1 MADFIAIDEIQSY
14 IDTTVE
20 EKLNSTLGTTG
31 FKSLDKLIKDVMVN
45 NYVTEE
51 KTSQITMSSEIT
63 AYSTPQL
70 VASFKIPSDGINMGS
85 LTVSFPITLNNVSYA
100 GYAGL
105 TINRTIST
113 SSTTTSSEFISNVD
127 FSRTFEN
134 LSDTTVDANIV
145 AKNVKADDTVYLYIL
160 GYSSSRYTKVL
171 ANSIVKFTYNAIKDY
186 TLKPLGAAVKSVQ
199 SGELDTQ
206 SRNSSTWKIT
216 ISPVNA
222 EKSFVIVNNIEQIQF
237 SDSDRYHLE
246 GSGYLSSG
254 NTLNIDYTSY
264 YTSYYNFRCRWQVI
278 EFY

>member
-1 MADFIAIDEIQSY
+1 MGIWAGIKYA
-14 IDTTVE
+14 
-20 EKLNSTLGTTG
+20 LNSTLGTSG
-31 FKSLDKLIKDVMVN
+31 FKSLDKLIEDVMVN
-45 NYVTEE
+45 NYITEE
-51 KTSQITMSSEIT
+51 KTSQTTISSEIT

-105 TINRTIST
+105 TVNRTIST

-134 LSDTTVDANIV
+134 LSYETVDASIV

-186 TLKPLGAAVKSVQ
+186 TFKPITGYVKSIQRGVGKYDY
-199 SGELDTQ
+199 S
-206 SRNSSTWKIT
+206 SSTTYRGPLKVTLSPIHSEKSLVILNGT
-216 ISPVNA
+216 PIQYSESPYSIMDLGYVSNFTDTSLEISPASYRKNGD
-222 EKSFVIVNNIEQIQF
+222 FGIIQ
-237 SDSDRYHLE
+237 
-246 GSGYLSSG
+246 
-254 NTLNIDYTSY
+254 
-264 YTSYYNFRCRWQVI
+264 WQVV